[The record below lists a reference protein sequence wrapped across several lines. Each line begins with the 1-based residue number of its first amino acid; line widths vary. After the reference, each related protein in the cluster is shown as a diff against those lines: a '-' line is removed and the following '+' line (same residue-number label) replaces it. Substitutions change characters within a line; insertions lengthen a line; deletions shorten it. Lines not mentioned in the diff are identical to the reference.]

1 MEKNYRMNQSQKN
14 LAPLFFAVVLLV
26 TTTLLLLTDK
36 KPRYD
41 EYDRLMW

>member
-1 MEKNYRMNQSQKN
+1 MTPVQKN
-14 LAPLFFAVVLLV
+14 LAPLFFAVVLFV

-36 KPRYD
+36 KHRYD

>member
-1 MEKNYRMNQSQKN
+1 MSQNQKN
-14 LAPLFFAVVLLV
+14 LAPLFFAVVLFV